1 MLFASRVK
9 KSENTAY
16 LTIFRGAQKCENKLC
31 CKNNNDDDEDDDDDD
46 DKNKNKNKNKNHN
59 NNNNSNNNKRKKNKH
74 KNATKRCVVRWLQAA
89 V

>member
-1 MLFASRVK
+1 MLFASRVKK

-31 CKNNNDDDEDDDDDD
+31 CKNNNNDDDD
-46 DKNKNKNKNKNHN
+46 DKNKNKKKNKNKNH